1 MIDRPDYYAI
11 AIETDEYHTSEV
23 EYFETFNDAMDNRMK
38 YANWFCPQGDIW
50 IKRKSGKSP
59 VVVEEWHINSDG
71 TIYSHYDWNRRKDE

>member
-1 MIDRPDYYAI
+1 MIDRSDYYAI
-11 AIETDEYHTSEV
+11 YIETDERSGREV